1 MENQVAMEAAEILK
15 KLSPQNQAYF
25 MTMLR
30 VADATERNVKCRR
43 QARRRSDVD
52 QEPEPCAADGRKLLC
67 A

>member
-30 VADATERNVKCRR
+30 VADATERNVKASMRGSTLA
-43 QARRRSDVD
+43 AR
-52 QEPEPCAADGRKLLC
+52 PERPDSENPKQCALF
-67 A
+67 